1 MLPPH
6 PFREYNG
13 LAGGVRV
20 RVVLLFE
27 RSIPMNEILE
37 VLYAYAAV
45 ATIGSFLFDLW
56 TEYKE
61 HGRSR
66 EGTRGKLK

>member
-1 MLPPH
+1 
-6 PFREYNG
+6 
-13 LAGGVRV
+13 
-20 RVVLLFE
+20 
-27 RSIPMNEILE
+27 MNEILE

>member
-1 MLPPH
+1 MAS
-6 PFREYNG
+6 
-13 LAGGVRV
+13 LAVSVFGWCFFSRGAY
-20 RVVLLFE
+20 L
-27 RSIPMNEILE
+27 MNEILE

-66 EGTRGKLK
+66 AGTKGKLK